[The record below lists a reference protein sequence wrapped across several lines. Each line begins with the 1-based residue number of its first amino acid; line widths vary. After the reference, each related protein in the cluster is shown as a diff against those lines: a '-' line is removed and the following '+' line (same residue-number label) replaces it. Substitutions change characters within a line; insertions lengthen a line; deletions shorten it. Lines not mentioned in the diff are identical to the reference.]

1 MVQMLWMIF
10 FTLSFVEQPLP
21 VIPPSG
27 EKHIAKH
34 KFESEV
40 RKRGMMASSG
50 FVVTKMSLLTFVV
63 SDEAGPVAKV
73 LVTFDNLLLP
83 VIVTLQK

>member
-1 MVQMLWMIF
+1 
-10 FTLSFVEQPLP
+10 
-21 VIPPSG
+21 
-27 EKHIAKH
+27 
-34 KFESEV
+34 
-40 RKRGMMASSG
+40 MASSG